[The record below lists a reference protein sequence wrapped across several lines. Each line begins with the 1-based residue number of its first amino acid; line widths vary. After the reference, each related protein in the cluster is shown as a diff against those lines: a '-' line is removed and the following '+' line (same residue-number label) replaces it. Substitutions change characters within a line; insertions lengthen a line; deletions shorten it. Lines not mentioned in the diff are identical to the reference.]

1 MPDLDNCSRC
11 GRIYVRNI
19 RGICDVC
26 RKEEDQLFDKVY
38 QFIKKRQ
45 NRTAT
50 MLQIVE
56 ATGVPEETIMR
67 FVKEGRLKPAQF
79 PNLGYPCER
88 CGTVIQSGKLCPNCA
103 SNLESDLKQFEYEE
117 ERKRQIAEREKKTYF
132 TDK

>member
-1 MPDLDNCSRC
+1 MPDLDNCPRC
-11 GRIYVRNI
+11 GRIYVKNH
-19 RGICDVC
+19 RGICDAC

-45 NRTAT
+45 NRTAS
-50 MLQIVE
+50 MIQIVE
-56 ATGVPEETIMR
+56 ATGVPEETLMR

-88 CGTVIQSGKLCPNCA
+88 CGTIIQTGKLCPSCA
-103 SNLESDLKQFEYEE
+103 GNLESDLKQYEYEE

-132 TDK
+132 TD